1 MSKVD
6 LSKLKKE
13 YTSEE
18 IAKKLAEEINIITLK
33 RAVQIAEML
42 SEDRKDKMSKLVE
55 GLESI

>member
-1 MSKVD
+1 MTTAD

-18 IAKKLAEEINIITLK
+18 VAKKLAEEINVITLK
-33 RAVQIAEML
+33 RAVQIAETL
-42 SEDRKDKMSKLVE
+42 SEDRKDRMKKIVE

>member
-1 MSKVD
+1 MSEID